1 MCGND
6 GYMDENEIERAVAGD
21 LRECW
26 QGEGWY
32 RVTDGYGEEWE
43 PDFYVARECLVAD
56 MRDAY
61 DQARVCVPCVE
72 PVPDPSL
79 RRARSL

>member
-21 LRECW
+21 LEGCW
-26 QGEGWY
+26 RG
-32 RVTDGYGEEWE
+32 
-43 PDFYVARECLVAD
+43 
-56 MRDAY
+56 AY